1 MDTVQSWNKLK
12 TQSEH
17 MIIFSCGGFNFND
30 RGIRLD
36 TTDAA
41 QKKGEEEE
49 KLLQLMDDVA
59 TQS

>member
-1 MDTVQSWNKLK
+1 MTEIS
-12 TQSEH
+12 
-17 MIIFSCGGFNFND
+17 
-30 RGIRLD
+30 RLD
-36 TTDAA
+36 TTGAA